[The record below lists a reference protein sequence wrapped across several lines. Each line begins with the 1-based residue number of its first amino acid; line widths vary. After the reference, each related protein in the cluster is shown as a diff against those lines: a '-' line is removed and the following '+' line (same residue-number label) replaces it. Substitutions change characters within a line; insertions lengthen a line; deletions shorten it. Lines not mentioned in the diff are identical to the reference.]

1 MRLALMTVGFAGLFA
16 VVNAVPGAATPVFPQ
31 GSFVG
36 ELLGHGTLSH
46 GSLAV
51 KPGLEIVVTK
61 NTVKP
66 GGTSGWHSHPG
77 GAIVVIQ
84 SGQITTYRSA
94 GRDESEDGNHDGN
107 HDGTN
112 DGNHDGTNDG
122 NSRCIITTYMAG
134 QSFIERPG
142 EPLNAKNNGLK
153 DTIIYATFP
162 GVPVDASGHTLQRTD
177 EPNPGTCPI

>member
-1 MRLALMTVGFAGLFA
+1 
-16 VVNAVPGAATPVFPQ
+16 
-31 GSFVG
+31 
-36 ELLGHGTLSH
+36 
-46 GSLAV
+46 
-51 KPGLEIVVTK
+51 LEIVVTK
-61 NTVKP
+61 NTAKP

-107 HDGTN
+107 
-112 DGNHDGTNDG
+112 NDG
-122 NSRCIITTYMAG
+122 NSSCIITTYMAG

-142 EPLNAKNNGLK
+142 EPLNAKNNGLT
-153 DTIIYATFP
+153 DTIIFATFP

-177 EPNPGTCPI
+177 EPNPGTCPV